1 MHLLER
7 YATSCGVKISKP
19 YIYDNFFPL
28 PVEKYIS
35 FQPFSKYTSKNYD
48 YWDEVIAMI
57 HPYLLKEN
65 IKIIQIGAKQDRPV
79 VNTYNLCG
87 QTSIQQAAFIIK
99 HGIMH
104 VGADSFAAHIAS
116 GYDKKIVALY
126 SNNNINNVK
135 PYWSKKEDVVLLS
148 PDIGRKPQYSVDE
161 FPKSINKIK
170 PEIIANSILNLLNIK
185 INKLPSTIFIGE
197 DYVNKTLQIIPD
209 NPLDP
214 RQFNI
219 ENLIIR
225 MDYVFNEKVLELYL
239 QHKKCIIFTNKP
251 ISLEL
256 LQRYKNNIP
265 QIIYIIEKE
274 NDFNFIKGLK
284 NISINYAMISWL
296 EENEL
301 NNFKLDYMD
310 FGLIIKKKINN
321 QQIDIKDNVF
331 FKSSII
337 LISSEGQFNS
347 KYQWLTRD
355 MSNKYNDNIELIK
368 EINNLCIF
376 SLDQE

>member
-19 YIYDNFFPL
+19 YIYENFFPL
-28 PVEKYIS
+28 PEGKYIS
-35 FQPFSKYTSKNYD
+35 FQPFSKYPSKNYD
-48 YWDEVIAMI
+48 YWDEVISI
-57 HPYLLKEN
+57 INPYLLKEN

-87 QTSIQQAAFIIK
+87 QTTVQQAAFIIK

-135 PYWSKKEDVVLLS
+135 PYWSREEDVILLS
-148 PDIGRKPQYSVDE
+148 PNIDRKPQYSVDE
-161 FPKSINKIK
+161 FPKNINKIK
-170 PEIIANSILNLLNIK
+170 PEIIAQSILKLLNIQT
-185 INKLPSTIFIGE
+185 NKLPTTIFIGN
-197 DYVNKTLQIIPD
+197 DYSNKTLQIIPD
-209 NPLDP
+209 NPIDP

-225 MDYVFNEKVLELYL
+225 MDYFFNEKVLEIYL

-251 ISLEL
+251 ISIDL
-256 LQRYKNNIP
+256 LRRYKSNIP
-265 QIIYIIEKE
+265 QVVYIIDED
-274 NDFNFIKGLK
+274 NNPNFIKDLK
-284 NISINYAMISWL
+284 YSTINYAMISWL
-296 EENEL
+296 DDSQL
-301 NNFKLDYMD
+301 NKYKLDYMD
-310 FGLIIKKKINN
+310 LGLIVSKKIPDHKIEMN
-321 QQIDIKDNVF
+321 DNIH

-337 LISSEGQFNS
+337 LISSEGQFNT
-347 KYQWLTRD
+347 KYQWLTKD
-355 MSNKYNDNIELIK
+355 ISNKYNDNIELRR
-368 EINNLCIF
+368 ELDSLYLF
-376 SLDQE
+376 SLDQ

>member
-19 YIYDNFFPL
+19 YIYENFFPL
-28 PVEKYIS
+28 PVDKYIS
-35 FQPFSKYTSKNYD
+35 FQPFSKYPSKNYD
-48 YWDEVIAMI
+48 YWDEVISMI
-57 HPYLLKEN
+57 NPYLLERD

-87 QTSIQQAAFIIK
+87 QTSIQQAAYIIK
-99 HGIMH
+99 HAIMH

-135 PYWSKKEDVVLLS
+135 PYWSKEKDIILLS
-148 PDIGRKPQYSVDE
+148 PKIDRKPQYSVDE
-161 FPKSINKIK
+161 FPKNINKIK
-170 PEIIANSILNLLNIK
+170 PEIIAKSILKLLDINS
-185 INKLPSTIFIGE
+185 NKLPHSIFIGD
-197 DYVNKTLQIIPD
+197 DYINKTLQIIPD
-209 NPLDP
+209 NPIDP

-225 MDYVFNEKVLELYL
+225 MDYSFNEKALEVYL

-251 ISLEL
+251 ISMDL
-256 LQRYKNNIP
+256 LMRYKSNIP
-265 QIIYIIEKE
+265 QIVYIIDKD
-274 NDFNFIKGLK
+274 NDPNFIKNLK
-284 NISINYAMISWL
+284 YSSINYAMISWL
-296 EENEL
+296 DDREL
-301 NNFKLDYMD
+301 NKYKLDYMD
-310 FGLIIKKKINN
+310 FGLITNRKIVDEKIETNN
-321 QQIDIKDNVF
+321 TY

-337 LISSEGQFNS
+337 LISSEGQFNT
-347 KYQWLTRD
+347 KYQWLTKD
-355 MSNKYNDNIELIK
+355 MSNKYNDNIELRK
-368 EINNLCIF
+368 ELNNLYIF